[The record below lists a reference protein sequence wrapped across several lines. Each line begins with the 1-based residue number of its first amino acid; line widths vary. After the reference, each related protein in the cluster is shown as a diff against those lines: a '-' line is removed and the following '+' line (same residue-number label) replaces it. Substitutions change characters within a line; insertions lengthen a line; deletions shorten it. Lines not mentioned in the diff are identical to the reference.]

1 MSKAFSPLTL
11 GVGFTA
17 LLALVPGLG
26 LGSKE
31 GKAEKAPEAISKVAP
46 EGRRALKGQAVEALL
61 DQCLADRPRGGSPV
75 LQATLLTL
83 PDPQRTHMAFWFD
96 LRLNAVQRAFKDNGF
111 LPRAFFLPWEASPK
125 EDSGQGITS
134 AYPEASPGLIWFARE
149 RRPDDP
155 QGGPTAY
162 HALFIVGE
170 SQSLGL
176 NRKAMQEALRLA
188 AKVRGPGEGPPI
200 TLIGTQFSGSL
211 TSLGAAL
218 EEHYR
223 SASAAPIRVQGTTTL
238 DAAAAET
245 LRATAGGVPPPRLSI
260 SNWICNLS
268 GATKDQLLR
277 WYRRQAGWPRGA
289 SKVAVFTESNTVY
302 SAVSTPLAKPDSN
315 PDDPDGPDNPAT
327 QIFFPMGLS
336 RLRAERRAMEHN
348 LAKSSQGMELVL
360 PSTLLGPS
368 EDDTLRVLDTVPQ
381 YAADT
386 LRDAEQTLAGTILSL
401 ARRGYTHI
409 GITASDPQDLI
420 FLAERI
426 RAYHPSCTLFTT
438 SGNHT
443 LFAHPNFSAAMDG
456 MILVG
461 GYPLTDAMRAVS
473 LRPGEL
479 GSPVRFN
486 SEGEYAAYYATLL
499 ALNPDRARDPDRRYW
514 GKQGF
519 VSIVK
524 AGNIWPLRHGGVAAD
539 AATGSGG
546 WNAEMEAAYVEV
558 SKRSPDLIQYV
569 HSRLL
574 QLSLLL
580 LLLGG
585 IAGWIFLKPLGE
597 IAGARPPEPSLQPY
611 RNLAAG
617 ALLAL
622 ATLSLLGVGYL
633 LPLTVLA
640 ESPWHDAYLWVSLGT
655 WLGLLVATGTAL
667 RSSCSWPRL
676 LALLAL
682 ALVPALAVGWWGRT
696 HFLVFVPGYLRF
708 TSPGRGVSLL
718 PTMLLLTGA
727 LALLLRTWFDVHRQE
742 HPAFWPTPIGLSAV
756 RGNHLEHLR
765 GLHAR
770 HWIWLTVPVLLVFQ
784 WALPGG
790 LLRPLMEVQGVTAIV
805 VGVGGCVFVV
815 ALLLFWQLHLGW
827 QELTRVLEELDYVP
841 YRAAFAEA
849 GKLINWNAMRALG
862 RGLKTH
868 RSSLRGR
875 QILEAQRAWVAEA
888 DPASGRCL
896 ETLEREEATVPRGRK
911 ASSDFARWL
920 FRFKVAGLM
929 SACGENLQAA
939 CERLPAEAALHR
951 GEVDLF
957 FALRATSFIRQA
969 FLVSRYLLAGSLGSM
984 VLLMLAVAAFDFQPK
999 ADVLAILG
1007 AVLLAMIGWVT
1018 FRILQ
1023 TERDPLLCLMEG
1035 TDANRVELSLGLVE
1049 NAVRFVVV
1057 PLLLLLA
1064 TFNPSLG
1071 GVVVQV
1077 FNPLM
1082 HLLK

>member
-1 MSKAFSPLTL
+1 VSKVFSPLTL

-31 GKAEKAPEAISKVAP
+31 GKAAKASEAPPKTAPEAQQA
-46 EGRRALKGQAVEALL
+46 RQALKAGAVETLL
-61 DQCLADRPRGGSPV
+61 NRCLEERPQGGAST
-75 LQATLLTL
+75 LQATILTL

-96 LRLNAVQRAFKDNGF
+96 LRLNAVQRAFKDSGF
-111 LPRAFFLPWEASPK
+111 LPRAFYLPWEANPK
-125 EDSGQGITS
+125 EDGGPGVSS
-134 AYPEASPGLIWFARE
+134 AYPDTSPGLIWFSRE
-149 RRPDDP
+149 RSRDDP
-155 QGGPTAY
+155 QGGSTAY

-176 NRKAMQEALRLA
+176 NRKAMREALRLA
-188 AKVRGPGEGPPI
+188 AQVRGPGDGPPI

-211 TSLGAAL
+211 ASLGAAL
-218 EEHYR
+218 EEHFR
-223 SASAAPIRVQGTTTL
+223 SASAPPIRVQGTTTL
-238 DAAAAET
+238 DATAAET

-268 GATKDQLLR
+268 GSVKDQLLR
-277 WYRRQAGWPRGA
+277 WYQREAGWPQEGGA
-289 SKVAVFTESNTVY
+289 PKVAIFTESNTVY
-302 SAVSTPLAKPDSN
+302 STVSTPFAKSN
-315 PDDPDGPDNPAT
+315 GSLGNWAT
-327 QIFFPMGLS
+327 QILFPMGLS

-426 RAYHPSCTLFTT
+426 RAYHPSCTLFTI

-479 GSPVRFN
+479 GSPIRFN

-499 ALNPDRARDPDRRYW
+499 ALNPDKAKDPDRRYW

-519 VSIVK
+519 ISVVK

-539 AATGSGG
+539 AAPRVNG
-546 WNAEMEAAYVEV
+546 WNAEIEAAYVEV
-558 SKRSPDLIQYV
+558 SKQNRDLIQYV

-585 IAGWIFLKPLGE
+585 VAGWIFLKPLCE

-611 RNLAAG
+611 RNLATG

-622 ATLSLLGVGYL
+622 ATLSLLGVSYL

-655 WLGLLVATGTAL
+655 WLGLLVATGVAL

-682 ALVPALAVGWWGRT
+682 ALVPALAVGWSGRA
-696 HFLVFVPGYLRF
+696 HFLIFMPGYLRF

-718 PTMLLLTGA
+718 PTLLLLTGA

-742 HPAFWPTPIGLSAV
+742 HPAFWPTPFGLSAV

-784 WALPGG
+784 RATPGG
-790 LLRPLMEVQGVTAIV
+790 LLRPLMEVQGVAAIV
-805 VGVGGCVFVV
+805 VGLGGCVFVV
-815 ALLLFWQLHLGW
+815 ALLLFWQLHQGW
-827 QELTRVLEELDYVP
+827 QELMRMLEELDYVP

-911 ASSDFARWL
+911 ASSEFARWL

-929 SACGENLQAA
+929 SACGENLRAA

-951 GEVDLF
+951 DEVDLF

-999 ADVLAILG
+999 VNVLAILG
-1007 AVLLAMIGWVT
+1007 TVLLAMIGWVA

-1023 TERDPLLCLMEG
+1023 TERDPILCLMEG

-1049 NAVRFVVV
+1049 NGVRFVVV

>member
-1 MSKAFSPLTL
+1 VSKVFSPLTL

-31 GKAEKAPEAISKVAP
+31 GKAEKAKVSSTKADLDAK
-46 EGRRALKGQAVEALL
+46 RAQKGDATELFL
-61 DQCLADRPRGGSPV
+61 NRCLAERPQGGHPA
-75 LQATLLTL
+75 LQATILTL

-111 LPRAFFLPWEASPK
+111 IPRAFYLPWEANPK
-125 EDSGQGITS
+125 EDPGQGVTS
-134 AYPEASPGLIWFARE
+134 TFPEASPGLIWFARE
-149 RRPDDP
+149 RRATDP

-176 NRKAMQEALRLA
+176 NRDAMRRALELA
-188 AKVRGPGEGPPI
+188 AKVRGSGDGPPMTIPI
-200 TLIGTQFSGSL
+200 TIIGTQFSGSL

-218 EEHYR
+218 EEHFR
-223 SASAAPIRVQGTTTL
+223 APGASPIRVQGTTTL
-238 DAAAAET
+238 DAAASET
-245 LRATAGGVPPPRLSI
+245 LRATAGGVPPPRLTI
-260 SNWICNLS
+260 STWICNLS
-268 GATKDQLLR
+268 GASKAKLLR
-277 WYRRQAGWPRGA
+277 WYRNEAGWPEGD
-289 SKVAVFTESNTVY
+289 SKVAIFTESNTVY
-302 SAVSTPLAKPDSN
+302 STVSN
-315 PDDPDGPDNPAT
+315 PIPSNPAEGRDGTAT
-327 QIFFPMGLS
+327 QILFPMGLS
-336 RLRAERRAMEHN
+336 RLRAERRAMERS
-348 LAKSSQGMELVL
+348 LAKESGAELVL

-409 GITASDPQDLI
+409 GISASDPQDLI

-461 GYPLTDAMRAVS
+461 GYPLTDAVRAVS
-473 LRPGEL
+473 LRQGEL
-479 GSPVRFN
+479 GSPIRFN
-486 SEGEYAAYYATLL
+486 SEGEYAAYFATLL
-499 ALNPDRARDPDRRYW
+499 ALDPAKAKDPERKYW

-519 VSIVK
+519 ISVVK
-524 AGNIWPLRHGGVAAD
+524 GGNIWPLRHGGVELD
-539 AATGSGG
+539 ASSGPLG
-546 WNAEMEAAYVEV
+546 WDAQMEATYVGV
-558 SKRSPDLIQYV
+558 ARQSPDLIQYV

-585 IAGWIFLKPLGE
+585 ISCWIFLKPLVE
-597 IAGARPPEPSLQPY
+597 IAGARPPEPSLRPY

-633 LPLTVLA
+633 LPLTVMA
-640 ESPWHDAYLWVSLGT
+640 ESPWHDAYVWISLLAWG
-655 WLGLLVATGTAL
+655 GLVVATGVAL
-667 RSSCSWPRL
+667 RSQWTWPRVL
-676 LALLAL
+676 PLLAL

-696 HFLVFVPGYLRF
+696 HFLIFIPGYLRF

-727 LALLLRTWFDVHRQE
+727 MALLLRTWFDVRRQE
-742 HPAFWPTPIGLSAV
+742 HPAFWPTPFGLAAV

-770 HWIWLTVPVLLVFQ
+770 HWIWLSVPVLLVFQ

-805 VGVGGCVFVV
+805 VGAGGCIFAVSL
-815 ALLLFWQLHLGW
+815 ALFWQLHHGW
-827 QELTRVLEELDYVP
+827 QELMRVLEELDYAP

-875 QILEAQRAWVAEA
+875 QLLEAQRGWVAEA
-888 DPASGRCL
+888 DPASSRCL
-896 ETLEREEATVPRGRK
+896 EALEREEATVPRGRK

-929 SACGENLQAA
+929 SACGENLRSA
-939 CERLPAEAALHR
+939 CDQLPAEAALHR
-951 GEVDLF
+951 DEVHLF
-957 FALRATSFIRQA
+957 FALRATSFIRQS
-969 FLVSRYLLAGSLGSM
+969 FLVSRYLLAGSLGSI

-999 ADVLAILG
+999 GEVLTILG
-1007 AVLLAMIGWVT
+1007 AVLLAMAGWVT
-1018 FRILQ
+1018 FRIIQ

-1035 TDANRVELSLGLVE
+1035 TDANRVQLSLGLVE
-1049 NAVRFVVV
+1049 NGVRFVLV